1 MNKVLCKY
9 AFCQVVPRGI
19 LCPRVASWAF
29 RHTRSSA
36 GDQGG
41 QGPRGP
47 ERSEVLKD
55 L

>member
-9 AFCQVVPRGI
+9 AFFQVAPGGT
-19 LCPRVASWAF
+19 LCPRVASWA
-29 RHTRSSA
+29 RRSTRSSA
-36 GDQGG
+36 RDQGG

-47 ERSEVLKD
+47 EKDEVLRD